1 MMKFFKEIQRFI
13 IIGLGSNVL
22 NFIVYAFLYKIELS
36 LSIAATCGYIIGLLN
51 SFYFGKTWVFK
62 AESIIYRDAIIK
74 FILIYGI
81 GGVGMVIIINILGSR
96 TVLDY
101 RLIWFIGA
109 LFAFINNY
117 LGSKMFVFSKEGV

>member
-1 MMKFFKEIQRFI
+1 MKTKSIKLSYVFVLFFF
-13 IIGLGSNVL
+13 
-22 NFIVYAFLYKIELS
+22 
-36 LSIAATCGYIIGLLN
+36 IGLLN

-101 RLIWFIGA
+101 RFIWFIGA